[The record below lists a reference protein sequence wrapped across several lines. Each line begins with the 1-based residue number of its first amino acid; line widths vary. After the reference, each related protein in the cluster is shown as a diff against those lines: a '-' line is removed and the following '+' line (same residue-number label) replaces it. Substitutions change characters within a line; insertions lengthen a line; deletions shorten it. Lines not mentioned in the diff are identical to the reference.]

1 MENRGKIIHIPSR
14 NNRDIQL
21 QSHCRL
27 GVTGIDIHDVFAF
40 AARPLRHSIQ
50 RWMLGGM
57 VLGIHFVTHSLW
69 MNTMNRCLPM
79 PIVRFLRVLILIL
92 VWTSSYSPSPASTQ
106 TLLRQF
112 PKAAKRGTLVVTAPP
127 EVMIN
132 GSSARLSPGA
142 RIKGVNNMTVMSG
155 TLVGSSML
163 VNYVRNAQGLIHEV
177 WILSAEEAQEER
189 SGMEVVTNFI
199 FSSDANKPKT
209 DDGKTPF
216 DQLPRY
222 PRQ

>member
-1 MENRGKIIHIPSR
+1 M
-14 NNRDIQL
+14 
-21 QSHCRL
+21 
-27 GVTGIDIHDVFAF
+27 
-40 AARPLRHSIQ
+40 
-50 RWMLGGM
+50 
-57 VLGIHFVTHSLW
+57 THSLW
-69 MNTMNRCLPM
+69 MNTMNRCLHM
-79 PIVRFLRVLILIL
+79 PTVRFLMMLILGI
-92 VWTSSYSPSPASTQ
+92 VWTSIYTPNPALAQ
-106 TLLRQF
+106 TMLRQF
-112 PKAAKRGTLVVTAPP
+112 PPAAKRGMLTVTAPP
-127 EVMIN
+127 AVLIN
-132 GSSARLSPGA
+132 GTSERLSPGA
-142 RIKGVNNMTVMSG
+142 RIKGVNNMMVMSG
-155 TLVGSSML
+155 TLVGSSVL